1 MSDKHFRTNLAVT
14 LANSQISSTAKYGKV
29 FPHMNDDGAYPT
41 DFSTPKTVET
51 MRVLDSTCSMLPLP
65 SSCHISLSPNLAL
78 SFFFSSLSQPPPPP
92 PSRPP
97 PPPPPSRPPPPP
109 PQSPPPPLISS
120 LPRAHRLPTRPDHA
134 NVSAP
139 ARPPLRAPEF
149 LLIATEQPVAGR
161 AHQQLARPS
170 GQAAFAV
177 GVSRLLETSRA

>member
-1 MSDKHFRTNLAVT
+1 MMSDREHFRTNLAVT

-65 SSCHISLSPNLAL
+65 SSCHLNLSSIFAF
-78 SFFFSSLSQPPPPP
+78 SFFFPSPSQPPPPP

-109 PQSPPPPLISS
+109 PSALTSS
-120 LPRAHRLPTRPDHA
+120 LPRAHRLPTRPHHA
-134 NVSAP
+134 NLSAP
-139 ARPPLRAPEF
+139 ARPPLRSPEF
-149 LLIATEQPVAGR
+149 VLIPAQQPVAGR

-170 GQAAFAV
+170 GQAAFPM
-177 GVSRLLETSRA
+177 GISRLLETSRA